1 MPKRK
6 IIYSDSEDDDDI
18 QNKIEKKKIKF
29 TPRRPIIKIEPCPPI
44 NCLKDLIA
52 IGKQNK
58 FYKNINCIM
67 LWNIVQSLEELDNMI
82 GMQTLKESIFYQT
95 IYYLQSMHLKNKNEE
110 YLHTMI
116 LGQPGTGKC
125 LGKNTPI
132 IMYDGS
138 IKMVQ
143 DIKIGD
149 KLLGDDSTIRNVTSL
164 ARGKEKMYKIKQ
176 IKGNEYIVNESHI
189 LSLKL
194 TKMDKKNTYAY
205 INNKKYKKYDIVD
218 ISVLDYLNLS
228 KSVQSRLKGFKV
240 GVEFEKKE
248 VQFDPYILG
257 LWLGDGTSRNTGIT
271 NQDSAILKY
280 LYENLHKYGLY
291 LAHKQ
296 NYDYVMK
303 VIKEKNSERHIYSE
317 VGNSVIKNPLMKVL
331 KSLNLLNNK
340 HIPDIYKINDKEVR
354 LKLLAGLLDSDGS
367 LSRNCYE
374 ISQKNKKLAD
384 DIVFLARSLG
394 FYVSISETY
403 KCATN
408 TTIKTKHLYYRVLIC
423 GDGLDKIPVLI
434 ERKKAHKRKQIK
446 DALNTGIIIEE
457 LEIDNYYGFTIDGNH
472 RFLLGDFTVTHNTS
486 VAKII
491 GSIYKNI
498 GILSN
503 KGIFRIAGRSDLIG
517 EYLGSTAIKT
527 TKILES
533 CLGGVLFIDE
543 VYSLGA
549 GQKDKDSYSKECV
562 DTICGFLS
570 EHKNDFC
577 CIIAGYEKEVKD
589 CFLSINPGLER
600 RFPWVHKIDEYSSED
615 LTDIFIKLVADTK
628 WELNIDRKTMVKFF
642 EDNKNYFKNAGGD
655 IETFISKIKLV
666 HSKRVFTM
674 DKSFKFII
682 TDEDIK
688 EGLNLIKKYKLVK
701 EEKRFLDYYT

>member
-6 IIYSDSEDDDDI
+6 VIFSDSEDDDDN
-18 QNKIEKKKIKF
+18 QNKIEKKKVKF
-29 TPRRPIIKIEPCPPI
+29 IPRRPTIKIEPCPPI

-58 FYKNINCIM
+58 FYKNINCVM
-67 LWNIVQSLEELDNMI
+67 LWNIIQSLEELDNMI
-82 GMQTLKESIFYQT
+82 GMSSLKESIFYQT
-95 IYYLQSMHLKNKNEE
+95 IYYLQNMHLKNKNEE

-125 LGKNTPI
+125 LAKNTPI

-138 IKMVQ
+138 VKMVQ

-149 KLLGDDSTIRNVTSL
+149 KLMGDDSALRNVTSL

-176 IKGNEYIVNESHI
+176 KKGDEYIVNESHI

-194 TKMDKKNTYAY
+194 TKVDKNSTYFY
-205 INNKKYKKYDIVD
+205 INNKKYKKYDIID
-218 ISVLDYLNLS
+218 ISVLDYLNLN
-228 KSVQSRLKGFKV
+228 KIDKSRLKGFKV
-240 GVEFEKKE
+240 GIEFEKKE
-248 VQFDPYILG
+248 TDFDPYMLG
-257 LWLGDGTSRNTGIT
+257 IWLGDSTKINVEEL
-271 NQDSAILKY
+271 DL
-280 LYENLHKYGLY
+280 EN
-291 LAHKQ
+291 
-296 NYDYVMK
+296 
-303 VIKEKNSERHIYSE
+303 KNSLTE
-317 VGNSVIKNPLMKVL
+317 VLTRFDLI
-331 KSLNLLNNK
+331 NNK
-340 HIPDIYKINDKEVR
+340 HIPNIYKTNDKEVR
-354 LKLLAGLLDSDGS
+354 LKLLAGILDSNS
-367 LSRNCYE
+367 KFCNNYYR

-394 FYVSISETY
+394 FYVSISESY
-403 KCATN
+403 KY
-408 TTIKTKHLYYRVLIC
+408 KTKDLYYNFSIS
-423 GDGLDKIPVLI
+423 GNGLEDIPVLNKRENI
-434 ERKKAHKRKQIK
+434 LKKRYNK
-446 DALNTGIIIEE
+446 DALNTEINIEE
-457 LEIDNYYGFTIDGNH
+457 LEIDDYYGFTIDGNS
-472 RFLLGDFTVTHNTS
+472 RFLLGDFTVTHNTT
-486 VAKII
+486 VAKIV

-503 KGIFRIAGRSDLIG
+503 KGVFKIAGRSDLIG
-517 EYLGSTAIKT
+517 EYLGSTAVKT
-527 TKILES
+527 TKMLDS

-562 DTICGFLS
+562 DTLCGFLS

-600 RFPWVHKIDEYSSED
+600 RFPWVHKIDEYTSED
-615 LTDIFIKLVADTK
+615 LTDIFMKLVADTK
-628 WELNIDRKTMVKFF
+628 WELNIDRKIMVKFF
-642 EDNKNYFKNAGGD
+642 EDNKPYFKNAGGD

-666 HSKRVFTM
+666 HSKRVFTL
-674 DKSFKFII
+674 DKTFKFII

-688 EGLNLIKKYKLVK
+688 EGLKLLKKYKLVK
-701 EEKRFLDYYT
+701 EEKKFLDYYT